1 MRVLEPVEILY
12 LTLMQ
17 RWERSAPLDKHQ
29 GHLDGE
35 PTRNTQTER
44 LKYVLEKIALGNP
57 KTTQHVYSTLAVHTR
72 RQDGES
78 YVSRKSSWMKEPEP
92 LSGGWY
98 FEGCTSLPQKENV
111 IAALSHVGR
120 TAPFVNAVA
129 DFVAN
134 KPIAKYFPTEADEE
148 EINRRIRAWE
158 VRNEG

>member
-1 MRVLEPVEILY
+1 
-12 LTLMQ
+12 
-17 RWERSAPLDKHQ
+17 
-29 GHLDGE
+29 
-35 PTRNTQTER
+35 
-44 LKYVLEKIALGNP
+44 
-57 KTTQHVYSTLAVHTR
+57 
-72 RQDGES
+72 
-78 YVSRKSSWMKEPEP
+78 MKEPEP